1 MIIDL
6 AFLGMMVLA
15 IFKGLQKGL
24 IVAVFSLVAFIVGL
38 AAAIKLSAVVAVYL
52 KDSVNVSAQWLPVL
66 SFLAV
71 FIAVVVLIRMA
82 AKLIEASVEV
92 AMMGW
97 ANKIGGAFFYMVLYT
112 ILLSVALFFLVQLN
126 IISEKTIKESVTY
139 DYIQPWGP
147 FVIDG
152 IGKWIPVFKDLFTQL
167 EDFFGNLSQKIQ
179 H

>member
-97 ANKIGGAFFYMVLYT
+97 VNKIGGAFFYMVLYT

-126 IISEKTIKESVTY
+126 IISEKTISESVTY
-139 DYIQPWGP
+139 AFIQPWGP

>member
-6 AFLGMMVLA
+6 TFLGMMVLA
-15 IFKGLQKGL
+15 VFRGFQKGL
-24 IVAVFSLVAFIVGL
+24 IIAVFSLVAFIVGL
-38 AAAIKLSAVVAVYL
+38 AAAIKLSAVVAGYL
-52 KDSVNVSAQWLPVL
+52 KDSVNISAQWLPVL

-71 FIAVVVLIRMA
+71 FIAVVLLIRMA
-82 AKLIEASVEV
+82 AKLIEASVEM

-97 ANKIGGAFFYMVLYT
+97 VNKIGGALFYIVLYT

-126 IISEKTIKESVTY
+126 IISEKTIKESVTFS
-139 DYIQPWGP
+139 YIQPWGP

>member
-6 AFLGMMVLA
+6 VFLGCMVLA
-15 IFKGLQKGL
+15 VFRGFQKGL

-38 AAAIKLSAVVAVYL
+38 AAAIKLSAVVANYL
-52 KDSVNVSAQWLPVL
+52 KGSVNVSAQWLPVL

-71 FIAVVVLIRMA
+71 FVAVVLLIRMA

-97 ANKIGGAFFYMVLYT
+97 ANKIGGAFFYMILYT

-126 IISEKTIKESVTY
+126 IVSEKTIKESVTY
-139 DYIQPWGP
+139 AYIQPLGP

>member
-6 AFLGMMVLA
+6 AFLGLMVLA
-15 IFKGLQKGL
+15 VFRGFQKGL
-24 IVAVFSLVAFIVGL
+24 IVAIFSLVAFIVGL
-38 AAAIKLSAVVAVYL
+38 AAAIKLSAVVANYL

-71 FIAVVVLIRMA
+71 FIAVVLLIRMA

-97 ANKIGGAFFYMVLYT
+97 VNKIGGAFFYMILYT

-139 DYIQPWGP
+139 AYIQPFGP
-147 FVIDG
+147 VVING

>member
-97 ANKIGGAFFYMVLYT
+97 ANKVGGAFFYMVLYT

-139 DYIQPWGP
+139 DYIQLWGP
-147 FVIDG
+147 FVING